1 MGLNVYSHAMARGMK
16 EIVKRHA
23 EMILKNRRIAAAAVE
38 GIRYF
43 FDFDSAVQLPMWGYP
58 TRGAYYRDA
67 SSVDAV
73 LAVRVPLFAINAEDD
88 PISHYEAL
96 PFEEFQ
102 NNPYTVLCTTSC
114 GGHIGWFESGEQRW
128 FTKPVVSF
136 LKALHDDIDW
146 AKDFTFASQV
156 PNPANSFEYNPVRRR
171 MQPATS
177 VYFPGQAEPI

>member
-1 MGLNVYSHAMARGMK
+1 MRVM
-16 EIVKRHA
+16 VP
-23 EMILKNRRIAAAAVE
+23 AAVGMQAE
-38 GIRYF
+38 PL
-43 FDFDSAVQLPMWGYP
+43 SAVQLPMWGYP

-88 PISHYEAL
+88 PVSRLSTALRSLTNEDMKISHYEAL

-128 FTKPVVSF
+128 FTKPVH
-136 LKALHDDIDW
+136 A
-146 AKDFTFASQV
+146 
-156 PNPANSFEYNPVRRR
+156 PRRELNEEEKGIKHSLEINN
-171 MQPATS
+171 TS
-177 VYFPGQAEPI
+177 RSSRS